1 MLTSISDVPP
11 LASILIRHPPGGLHV
26 FLQHVD
32 LRARLLNEAGRTRI
46 FQPKDSKDGDIS
58 TIMG

>member
-1 MLTSISDVPP
+1 MFLPLT
-11 LASILIRHPPGGLHV
+11 ILRRHPPGGLHV

-46 FQPKDSKDGDIS
+46 FQPKDGDIS